1 MRGMAMIEYKGYRAT
16 VDFDDEAMIFY
27 GEVIDLK
34 DVITFQGE
42 SVKEL
47 EQAFRDSVDD
57 YLEFCTER
65 GEKPEK
71 PFSGKF
77 VVRIS
82 PALHRAITLCAAEH
96 KESVNTYVSD
106 VLEEAVEAEQKQG
119 TSRPT

>member
-57 YLEFCTER
+57 YLEFCKER

-82 PALHRAITLCAAEH
+82 PALHRAITLCAAER
-96 KESVNTYVSD
+96 KESVNTYVGD

>member
-1 MRGMAMIEYKGYRAT
+1 MRGTAMIEYKGYRAT
-16 VDFDDEAMIFY
+16 VDFDGEAKVFY
-27 GEVIDLK
+27 GEVIDLN

-47 EQAFRDSVDD
+47 EQAFHDSVDD
-57 YLEFCTER
+57 YLEFCKER

-96 KESVNTYVSD
+96 KESVNTYVRD
-106 VLEEAVEAEQKQG
+106 VLEEAVETERK
-119 TSRPT
+119 

>member
-16 VDFDDEAMIFY
+16 VDFDGEARVFY
-27 GEVIDLK
+27 GEVIDLN

-47 EQAFRDSVDD
+47 EQAFHDSVDD
-57 YLEFCTER
+57 YLEFCKER

-82 PALHRAITLCAAEH
+82 PDLHRAITLCAAEH
-96 KESVNTYVSD
+96 KESVNTYVRD
-106 VLEEAVEAEQKQG
+106 VLEEAVETERKQV
-119 TSRPT
+119 TSSQT

>member
-16 VDFDDEAMIFY
+16 VDFDDEAMVFY

-47 EQAFRDSVDD
+47 EQAFHDSVDD
-57 YLEFCTER
+57 YLEFCRER

-71 PFSGKF
+71 PYSGKF

-96 KESVNTYVSD
+96 QESVNTYVSD
-106 VLEEAVEAEQKQG
+106 VLEEAVEAERKQV
-119 TSRPT
+119 TSSQT